1 MSSRQQYALKLALK
15 LCKSVGSPYAKRA
28 ALQLSNQC
36 FGIPM
41 PNPDAYDSA
50 MAFRGDYSIYTFMRK
65 YKGAGDERSLELK
78 AIIGFKETES
88 ALSVYNR
95 TFFQRMSSGK
105 PGVASCILAAQR
117 KVKHILG
124 KFDPTEWA
132 EHCEWGP
139 GATSS
144 LRADKATVDKKI
156 LEHSVSVTA
165 EALPFYRWF
174 LEHDIHMFGSRTGV
188 IPEGP
193 YSVLRSNFDVV
204 DCSRLTTVDKKY
216 DERRIIDIQPTA
228 NLFLQKGIGSMI
240 RRRLKRHGIDLDDQS
255 RNQWLASVAQRL
267 QLCTIDLAKASD
279 TVSSSLVAALLPEDW
294 FFALNA
300 LRTKFTVYEG
310 EKLYLNKFSA
320 MGNGYTFELESLI
333 FYSLIRAVYE
343 FLGLDDDL
351 AGVYGDDLIVTRTA
365 SKSIVTILTECG
377 FEINTSK
384 SFLRGRFFESC
395 GKHYFDGIDV
405 TPPYQKEVIEDF
417 PSAVRAANRLFRA
430 ALRAGNGEYLD
441 GTYHSAW
448 QLARSI
454 CEGFWHSWMDKR
466 RKRGRKT
473 YDLPLLPFYSSEDT
487 GLLSDFI
494 PKVRNGVYHFER
506 LVFEPVKSPGDNA
519 ALYALSL
526 RRKCVVESP
535 FLGLVT
541 MRGRLKSVSIG
552 SGKLTIE
559 RRVFPAWY

>member
-1 MSSRQQYALKLALK
+1 
-15 LCKSVGSPYAKRA
+15 
-28 ALQLSNQC
+28 
-36 FGIPM
+36 M
-41 PNPDAYDSA
+41 PEPDAYDSA
-50 MAFRGDYSIYTFMRK
+50 TTFHRDYAIYTFMRK
-65 YKGAGDERSLELK
+65 YKGAGDQRALEKK
-78 AIIGFKETES
+78 AVIGFKETES
-88 ALSVYNR
+88 ALAIYNR
-95 TFFQRMSSGK
+95 TFLQRMTSGS

-124 KFDPTEWA
+124 KFDPIAWV

-144 LRADKATVDKKI
+144 LKAECATVDKKI

-174 LEHDIHMFGSRTGV
+174 LENDIHMFASRTGV

-193 YSVLRSNFDVV
+193 YSILKSNFHLT
-204 DCSRLTTVDKKY
+204 DCSRLTTVDKKF

-240 RRRLKRHGIDLDDQS
+240 RRRLQRHGIDLDDQS

-267 QLCTIDLAKASD
+267 GLCTIDLAKASD
-279 TVSSSLVAALLPEDW
+279 TVSSSLVRFLLPDDW

-300 LRTKFTVYEG
+300 LRTKFTVYES
-310 EKLYLNKFSA
+310 EKIYLNKFSA

-333 FYSLIRAVYE
+333 FFALIGAVYDY
-343 FLGLDDDL
+343 LGLRDDL

-365 SKSIVTILTECG
+365 AKAVIRILNECG
-377 FEINTSK
+377 FEVNTSK
-384 SFLRGRFFESC
+384 TYLRGRFFESC
-395 GKHYFDGIDV
+395 GKHYFDGKDV
-405 TPPYQKEVIEDF
+405 TPPYQKEVIQDF
-417 PSAVRAANRLFRA
+417 PSAVRAANRLFRCA
-430 ALRAGNGEYLD
+430 YRAGGGEFLD

-448 QLARSI
+448 QLSRAI
-454 CEGFWHSWMDKR
+454 CEDFWSKWMAIRGK
-466 RKRGRKT
+466 KGRKV
-473 YDLPLLPFYSSEDT
+473 YRLPLLPFYSSEDT

-494 PKVRNGVYHFER
+494 PAVRHGVYRVER
-506 LVFEPVKSPGDNA
+506 LVFEPVKSPGDHA

-535 FLGLVT
+535 FLGFVT
-541 MRGRLKSVSIG
+541 LRGRLKSVSIG
-552 SGKLTIE
+552 SGNLTIE
-559 RRVFPAWY
+559 RRVFPFWY